1 MQYLLLVIAAL
12 SVVMLYLLA
21 LATGNATV
29 LSEYLWWVLGVNG
42 LLLLALVVV
51 VVRQIWQLYQNIKKR
66 VFGAQ
71 LARKLALMFAAV
83 AILPGILLFTV
94 SAQFMSHSIASW
106 FNVSTE
112 EALAR
117 GLRLSKAT
125 LDLSLD
131 EAVRDA
137 TQAQIQL
144 SDSGVSILSDLNQRL
159 NNLKQEHEF
168 THVALY
174 QMGSRQLVGESTEV
188 HIKPLDKQ
196 PIFTKALEQTLIKTG
211 IVRSTESKGEE
222 ALESLESQVWLV
234 VPRVGESAYVL
245 YVQKVVPDTVAQ
257 DALLIE
263 GAHKQYTAAKYAKD
277 DLQTFFII
285 TLLIASLLAITL
297 ALACALFFSQR
308 FTAPLF
314 ALAAGARA
322 VAQGDYSQRS
332 PVFRQDELGMLSS
345 LFNRMTEQLDE
356 ARGIAESNR
365 KKQEAARAYLESVLA
380 SLSAGVV
387 AFSAHGRIRA
397 TNLSAEQILGIQF
410 EPLEKY
416 PWQKWAKRNP
426 KTMAFVDML
435 KILIEKDSPYALQ
448 IDYLGRDA
456 PLILLAKA
464 TKLPENMGSGMVVV
478 FDDVTELVRA
488 QKDAAWGEVAKR
500 LAHEIRNP
508 LTPIQLSAERLAM
521 KLSDK
526 LSEADAA
533 MLNRATDTIVK
544 QVTALKGMVE
554 AFRNY
559 ARIPIINAQRIDL
572 NEVVCEVLILYEE
585 STCKI
590 TQDLSTMPL
599 YVNTDAAMMRQVLH
613 NLLQNAQDAVV
624 EVSNPVIR
632 IFTYKE
638 KENVVLCVE
647 DNGHGFEQ
655 SIVHQVF
662 DPYVTNKKTGTGL
675 GLAVVKKIID
685 EHQGSVSVGSVEPS
699 GALIKI
705 ILPLLEV

>member
-1 MQYLLLVIAAL
+1 MQYLLLAVAAL

-29 LSEYLWWVLGVNG
+29 LAEYFWWVLGVNG
-42 LLLLALVVV
+42 LLLLALVAV
-51 VVRQIWQLYQNIKKR
+51 VVRQIWQLYQNIRKR

-71 LARKLALMFAAV
+71 LARKLAFMFAAV
-83 AILPGILLFTV
+83 AILPGILLFAV
-94 SAQFMSHSIASW
+94 SAQFISHSIASW
-106 FNVSTE
+106 FGDDTE
-112 EALAR
+112 LALER

-125 LDLSLD
+125 LELSLD
-131 EAVRDA
+131 ETVKDA
-137 TQAQIQL
+137 TQVQTQL
-144 SDSGVSILSDLNQRL
+144 SDSDAEILEGLSHKLNE
-159 NNLKQEHEF
+159 LKQEHEF
-168 THVALY
+168 THIALY
-174 QMGSRQLVGESTEV
+174 RMGTRQLLGESDE
-188 HIKPLDKQ
+188 IKITPASKE
-196 PIFTKALEQTLIKTG
+196 PIFTKELEQNLIKNG
-211 IVRSTESKGEE
+211 MIRSTESARNK
-222 ALESLESQVWLV
+222 SLESQVWLI
-234 VPRVGESAYVL
+234 VPRLGESAYVL
-245 YVQKVVPDTVAQ
+245 YVRKIVPDIVAQ

-263 GAHKQYTAAKYAKD
+263 EARTKYAQLKYAKE

-297 ALACALFFSQR
+297 ALAGALFFSQR

-345 LFNRMTEQLDE
+345 LFNRMTEQLEE
-356 ARGIAESNR
+356 ARGVAESNR

-410 EPLEKY
+410 EPLERL
-416 PWQKWAKRNP
+416 PWQKWVSRNP
-426 KTMAFVDML
+426 KTTAFVDML
-435 KILIEKDSPYALQ
+435 RTLIEKDSPNALQ
-448 IDYLGRDA
+448 VDYLGRDT

-464 TKLPENMGSGMVVV
+464 TKLPEHMGSGVVLV

-526 LSEADAA
+526 LSESDAA
-533 MLNRATDTIVK
+533 MLHRATDTIVK

-585 STCKI
+585 SSCKI

-599 YVNTDAAMMRQVLH
+599 YIHADAAMLRQVLH
-613 NLLQNAQDAVV
+613 NLLQNAQDAVA
-624 EVSNPVIR
+624 EVSAPVIR
-632 IFTYKE
+632 IFTYRE
-638 KENVVLCVE
+638 KENAVLCVE

-655 SIVHQVF
+655 SIVHQIF
-662 DPYVTNKKTGTGL
+662 EPYITNKKTGTGL
-675 GLAVVKKIID
+675 GLAVVKKIVD
-685 EHQGSVSVGSVEPS
+685 EHQGNVSVSSVEPS
-699 GALIKI
+699 GALIKV

>member
-1 MQYLLLVIAAL
+1 MQYLLLAVAAL

-29 LSEYLWWVLGVNG
+29 LAKYLWWVLGING
-42 LLLLALVVV
+42 ILLLALVIV
-51 VVRQIWQLYQNIKKR
+51 VVRQIWQLYQNIRKR

-71 LARKLALMFAAV
+71 LARKLALMFATV
-83 AILPGILLFTV
+83 AILPGILLFAV
-94 SAQFMSHSIASW
+94 SAEFISHSIASW
-106 FNVSTE
+106 FGDDTE
-112 EALAR
+112 IALER
-117 GLRLSKAT
+117 GLRLSKAA

-131 EAVRDA
+131 ETVKDA
-137 TQAQIQL
+137 MQSQVQL
-144 SDSGVSILSDLNQRL
+144 SRFDAITLQKKLDQQLNSLQ
-159 NNLKQEHEF
+159 QEHGF
-168 THVALY
+168 TYIALY
-174 QMGSRQLVGESTEV
+174 QMGSGELLGETKE
-188 HIKPLDKQ
+188 IKTPYANEYPL
-196 PIFTKALEQTLIKTG
+196 FTKEIEQTLIKNG
-211 IVRSTESKGEE
+211 MIRSTESIAN
-222 ALESLESQVWLV
+222 ALQSQVWLI
-234 VPRVGESAYVL
+234 VPHLGEQATVL
-245 YVQKVVPDTVAQ
+245 YARKVVPDIVAK

-263 GAHKQYTAAKYAKD
+263 TARTNYAQLKYAKD
-277 DLQTFFII
+277 SLQTFFLI

-345 LFNRMTEQLDE
+345 LFNRMTEQLEE
-356 ARGIAESNR
+356 ARAAADSNR
-365 KKQEAARAYLESVLA
+365 KKQEAARAYLESILA

-397 TNLSAEQILGIQF
+397 ANLSAEQILGIRFQS
-410 EPLEKY
+410 LERL
-416 PWQKWAKRNP
+416 PWQKWVTRNP
-426 KTMAFVDML
+426 KTLAFVDML
-435 KILIEKDSPYALQ
+435 KFLVEQNSPNAQ
-448 IDYLGRDA
+448 QVDYLGRDA

-464 TKLPENMGSGMVVV
+464 TKLPEHMGSGVVLV

-521 KLSDK
+521 KLADK
-526 LSEADAA
+526 LSKSDAA
-533 MLNRATDTIVK
+533 MLHRATETIVK

-559 ARIPIINAQRIDL
+559 ARIPVINAQRIDL
-572 NEVVCEVLILYEE
+572 NEVVGEVLILYEE

-590 TQDLSTMPL
+590 AQDLSTIPL
-599 YVNTDAAMMRQVLH
+599 YIHADAAMMRQVLH
-613 NLLQNAQDAVV
+613 NLLQNAQDAVLD
-624 EVSNPVIR
+624 VSDPVIK

-638 KENVVLCVE
+638 ENSAVLCVE

-655 SIVHQVF
+655 NIVHQVF
-662 DPYVTNKKTGTGL
+662 EPYITNKKTGTGL
-675 GLAVVKKIID
+675 GLAVVKKIVD
-685 EHQGSVSVGSVEPS
+685 EHQGSVNIGSVEPA
-699 GALIKI
+699 GALVRI

>member
-1 MQYLLLVIAAL
+1 MQYLLLAVAAL

-29 LSEYLWWVLGVNG
+29 LAEYFWWVLGVNG
-42 LLLLALVVV
+42 LLLLALIAV
-51 VVRQIWQLYQNIKKR
+51 VVRQIWQLYQNIRKR

-71 LARKLALMFAAV
+71 LARKLAFMFAAV
-83 AILPGILLFTV
+83 AILPGILLFAV
-94 SAQFMSHSIASW
+94 SAQFISHSIASW
-106 FNVSTE
+106 FGDDTE
-112 EALAR
+112 LALER

-125 LDLSLD
+125 LELSLD
-131 EAVRDA
+131 ETVKDA
-137 TQAQIQL
+137 TQVQTQL
-144 SDSGVSILSDLNQRL
+144 SDSDAEILEGLSRKLNE
-159 NNLKQEHEF
+159 LKQEHEF
-168 THVALY
+168 THIALY
-174 QMGSRQLVGESTEV
+174 RMGARQLLGESDDINITSASKE
-188 HIKPLDKQ
+188 
-196 PIFTKALEQTLIKTG
+196 PIFTKELEKNLIKDG
-211 IVRSTESKGEE
+211 MIRSTESVSGD
-222 ALESLESQVWLV
+222 SLESQVWLI
-234 VPRVGESAYVL
+234 VPRLGEAYVL
-245 YVQKVVPDTVAQ
+245 YVRKTVPDIVAK

-263 GAHKQYTAAKYAKD
+263 EARTNYARLKYAKE

-345 LFNRMTEQLDE
+345 LFNRMTEQLEE
-356 ARGIAESNR
+356 ARGVAESNR

-410 EPLEKY
+410 EPLERL
-416 PWQKWAKRNP
+416 PWQKWVSRNP
-426 KTMAFVDML
+426 KTTAFVDML
-435 KILIEKDSPYALQ
+435 RSLIEKDSPNALQ
-448 IDYLGRDA
+448 VDYLGRDT

-464 TKLPENMGSGMVVV
+464 TKLPEHMGSGVVLV

-526 LSEADAA
+526 LSESDAA
-533 MLNRATDTIVK
+533 MLHRATDTIVK

-585 STCKI
+585 SSCKI

-599 YVNTDAAMMRQVLH
+599 YVHADAAMMRQVLH
-613 NLLQNAQDAVV
+613 NLLQNAQDAVA
-624 EVSNPVIR
+624 EVSAPVIK
-632 IFTYKE
+632 IFTYRE
-638 KENVVLCVE
+638 KENAVLCVE

-662 DPYVTNKKTGTGL
+662 EPYITNKKTGTGL
-675 GLAVVKKIID
+675 GLAVVKKIVD
-685 EHQGSVSVGSVEPS
+685 EHQGNVSVSSVEPS
-699 GALIKI
+699 GALIKV
-705 ILPLLEV
+705 ILPPCWRSNA

>member
-1 MQYLLLVIAAL
+1 MQYLLLAVAAL

-29 LSEYLWWVLGVNG
+29 LAEYFWWVLGVNG
-42 LLLLALVVV
+42 LLLLALIAVVA
-51 VVRQIWQLYQNIKKR
+51 RQIWQLYQNIRKR

-71 LARKLALMFAAV
+71 LARKLAFMFAAV
-83 AILPGILLFTV
+83 AILPGILLFAV
-94 SAQFMSHSIASW
+94 SAQFISHSIASW
-106 FNVSTE
+106 FGDDTE
-112 EALAR
+112 LALER

-125 LDLSLD
+125 LELSLD
-131 EAVRDA
+131 ETVKDA
-137 TQAQIQL
+137 TQVQTQL
-144 SDSGVSILSDLNQRL
+144 SDSDAEILEGLSHKLNE
-159 NNLKQEHEF
+159 LKQEHEF
-168 THVALY
+168 THIALY
-174 QMGSRQLVGESTEV
+174 RMGTRQLLGESDD
-188 HIKPLDKQ
+188 IKIIPASKE
-196 PIFTKALEQTLIKTG
+196 PIFNKELEQSLIKNG
-211 IVRSTESKGEE
+211 MIRSTESVSGD
-222 ALESLESQVWLV
+222 SLESQVWLI
-234 VPRVGESAYVL
+234 VPRLGESAYVL
-245 YVQKVVPDTVAQ
+245 YVRKTVPDIVAK

-263 GAHKQYTAAKYAKD
+263 EARTNYARLKYAKE
-277 DLQTFFII
+277 DLQTFFVI

-345 LFNRMTEQLDE
+345 LFNRMTEQLEE
-356 ARGIAESNR
+356 ARGVAESNR

-410 EPLEKY
+410 EPLERL
-416 PWQKWAKRNP
+416 PWQKWVSRNP
-426 KTMAFVDML
+426 KTTAFVDML
-435 KILIEKDSPYALQ
+435 RSLIEKDSPNALQ
-448 IDYLGRDA
+448 VDYLGRDT

-464 TKLPENMGSGMVVV
+464 TKLPEHMGSGVVLV

-526 LSEADAA
+526 LSESDAA
-533 MLNRATDTIVK
+533 MLHRATDTIVK

-585 STCKI
+585 SSCKI

-599 YVNTDAAMMRQVLH
+599 YVHADAAMMRQVLH
-613 NLLQNAQDAVV
+613 NLLQNAQDAVA
-624 EVSNPVIR
+624 EVSAPVIR
-632 IFTYKE
+632 IFTYRE
-638 KENVVLCVE
+638 KENAVLCVE

-662 DPYVTNKKTGTGL
+662 EPYITNKKTGTGL
-675 GLAVVKKIID
+675 GLAVVKKIVD
-685 EHQGSVSVGSVEPS
+685 EHQGNVSVSSVEPS
-699 GALIKI
+699 GALIKV